1 MSPQRFDKEKNVAGL
16 WSEGFSHLFTGQV
29 FIRVPRGFRD
39 CTSKTHV
46 RLRRTPGWRIGDPMV
61 AGAERGQ
68 NRRRF
73 PSLIPSGDSL
83 AGRSCA
89 VASAIALHE
98 PLGPTPIVALLF
110 TLAGLVL
117 ATRS

>member
-1 MSPQRFDKEKNVAGL
+1 VSPQRFDKEKNVAGL
-16 WSEGFSHLFTGQV
+16 WSEGFSRLFTGQV
-29 FIRVPRGFRD
+29 FIRVLRGFRD

-68 NRRRF
+68 SRRRF
-73 PSLIPSGDSL
+73 PALIPS
-83 AGRSCA
+83 
-89 VASAIALHE
+89 AILVRVDRALRE
-98 PLGPTPIVALLF
+98 SLGPTQIVALLF
-110 TLAGLVL
+110 TLAGVVL